1 MKTTTKII
9 IGIILGAWILT
20 FIGFGIKVDNQSTNN
35 DDIIS
40 IIEQNNNSTLIT
52 LKENNTKTIIFDCE
66 NPDRSISNKI
76 VIARAI
82 EPSHI
87 SLPDVLKDYY
97 QISQSND
104 TLLLH
109 TASLHD
115 LDYNIRDALNNKTIY
130 INLNN
135 EQTVSINN
143 NANVSISLYNLSLKN
158 LTITQ
163 RYSYIK
169 THLNKC
175 DIKHLTLNG
184 ATADIFDSNIKNYSF
199 PQKDHWTLF
208 AKDLK

>member
-40 IIEQNNNSTLIT
+40 IIEQNNNSTLIP

-76 VIARAI
+76 VIARAT

-104 TLLLH
+104 TILLH
-109 TASLHD
+109 TPNLHD
-115 LDYNIRDALNNKTIY
+115 LDYNIREVLSHKTIH

-135 EQTVSINN
+135 EQTVSIYN
-143 NANVSISLYNLSLKN
+143 NANLDITLYNLSLKD

-163 RYSYIK
+163 RVSYET

-175 DIKHLTLNG
+175 DIEHLTLNR
-184 ATADIFDSNIKNYSF
+184 ATADILDSNIKNYSF
-199 PQKDHWTLF
+199 PQKHHWTLS